1 VARRFLILH
10 GIENRRPPEHWHHWL
25 AERLRQN
32 GEQVTYPQ
40 LPVPDAP
47 RYADWAELLRAELA
61 MLGDGER
68 VVVCH
73 SLGCTLWL
81 LAAPQPPVDR
91 VLLVAPPSRRTIVR
105 LAPSFA
111 ERRIDPVAASG
122 AGANTTLLCSDSDPY
137 NPEGEGP
144 GLAEAI
150 GARLQVLPGAGH
162 FTVDDGYGPWPAAE
176 AWCLDGG
183 TAIF

>member
-1 VARRFLILH
+1 
-10 GIENRRPPEHWHHWL
+10 
-25 AERLRQN
+25 
-32 GEQVTYPQ
+32 
-40 LPVPDAP
+40 
-47 RYADWAELLRAELA
+47 

-111 ERRIDPVAASG
+111 ARRIDPAAGS
-122 AGANTTLLCSDSDPY
+122 AAAAQTTLVCSDSDPY

-144 GLAEAI
+144 GWPRRS
-150 GARLQVLPGAGH
+150 ARGCKSSPAPGY
-162 FTVDDGYGPWPAAE
+162 FTVDDGYGAWPAAE

-183 TAIF
+183 LARV